1 MLKHLRTL
9 IKSSIWTRKREM
21 DNCSYSL
28 CLVLLD
34 LSFKNQTF
42 VVFVNKMQSIW
53 LFVCGHKKSVIWDEL
68 KKISEAIS
76 PQFVYQIRAEAV

>member
-1 MLKHLRTL
+1 MLKHWRTL

-21 DNCSYSL
+21 DSCSYSL

-34 LSFKNQTF
+34 LYFKNQTF
-42 VVFVNKMQSIW
+42 VVFVNKMFFCE
-53 LFVCGHKKSVIWDEL
+53 LRKKSVIWDEL

>member
-1 MLKHLRTL
+1 MFKHLRTL

-34 LSFKNQTF
+34 LYFKNQTF
-42 VVFVNKMQSIW
+42 VVFVNKM
-53 LFVCGHKKSVIWDEL
+53 
-68 KKISEAIS
+68 
-76 PQFVYQIRAEAV
+76 